1 MSSFTPVII
10 FILVLLIQV
19 LMRLSPNIFAIFE
32 HSAIANKDRRIA
44 DRAGLYFIFGSEIT
58 LALIFLIVFI
68 ALSFFLISQT
78 FVSKVF
84 LWTMFGII
92 IAEAILSLFFYFKRK
107 STRLF
112 IMRRTANMLVK
123 KAESTKSCKN
133 MFLLGVLTRLIE
145 LPFTL
150 PLIILAAFVTLS
162 STSDGI
168 LYASTQPGIAA
179 PSLSCTFVFIAYL
192 IVSILPIIFVYA
204 YFHSGH
210 NLADYQR
217 LQSKTRVLTRIA
229 MFTCFAFIAILI
241 LNLGLMS

>member
-10 FILVLLIQV
+10 FILVLLIQA

-32 HSAIANKDRRIA
+32 HSASANKTRRIA
-44 DRAGLYFIFGSEIT
+44 DRAGLYFVFGSEIT
-58 LALIFLIVFI
+58 LALIYLLVFI
-68 ALSFFLISQT
+68 ALSFFFVSKT

-84 LWTMFGII
+84 LWTMFGVL

-112 IMRRTANMLVK
+112 ITRRAANMLVK
-123 KAESTKSCKN
+123 KAESTKNCKN
-133 MFLLGVLTRLIE
+133 MFLLGVITRLIE

-150 PLIILAAFVTLS
+150 PLIFLAAFVTLS
-162 STSDGI
+162 SASNGMLYTS
-168 LYASTQPGIAA
+168 AQPGINA
-179 PSLSCTFVFIAYL
+179 PVLSCNFVFIVYL
-192 IVSILPIIFVYA
+192 IVSILPIVFVYA

-217 LQSKTRVLTRIA
+217 LQTKTRAFTRIA
-229 MFTCFAFIAILI
+229 LFSCFTLAAILI
-241 LNLGLMS
+241 LNLGLMP

>member
-10 FILVLLIQV
+10 FILVLLIQA

-32 HSAIANKDRRIA
+32 HSAIANKDRHIA

-78 FVSKVF
+78 FVSKIF
-84 LWTMFGII
+84 LWVMFGVL

-112 IMRRTANMLVK
+112 ITRRTANMLVK
-123 KAESTKSCKN
+123 KAETTKSCKS
-133 MFLLGVLTRLIE
+133 MFVLGVLTRLIE

-150 PLIILAAFVTLS
+150 PLIILTALITLS
-162 STSDGI
+162 SSSNGI
-168 LYASTQPGIAA
+168 LYSSAQPSIAA
-179 PSLSCTFVFIAYL
+179 PSLSCTFVFVTYL
-192 IVSILPIIFVYA
+192 IISILPIFFVYA
-204 YFHSGH
+204 FFHSGH

-217 LQSKTRVLTRIA
+217 FQTKTKVLTRI
-229 MFTCFAFIAILI
+229 TLSVCFAILAILI
-241 LNLGLMS
+241 FNLGLIS